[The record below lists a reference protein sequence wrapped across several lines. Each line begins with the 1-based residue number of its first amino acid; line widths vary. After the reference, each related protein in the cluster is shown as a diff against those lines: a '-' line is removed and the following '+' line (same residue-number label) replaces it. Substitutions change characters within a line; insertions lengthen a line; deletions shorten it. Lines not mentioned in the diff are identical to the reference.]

1 VIDALESV
9 VLLTGRGGA
18 GTRLLSQL
26 AVDAGVF
33 IGNEVNRSGDS
44 TEWTELTYRMVADV
58 GGQRDLPW
66 GSRYRREIRATAERI
81 LAAAP
86 RGRSGR
92 WGLKLPETM
101 LVLPLFIDAFPR
113 AQVIHLTRHPVSSS
127 LRRTHMTSRLGNPV
141 GDVALPAAY
150 EFCGRAADRIVTDEP
165 YLHNAYAWNYQ
176 VTRVLRYARQGLP
189 EPQYC
194 ELKYEDVCR
203 HPDGAFE
210 TVRSYLGCVERRGTT
225 SVVVDLARTG
235 GSDRD
240 DPRVQTIWDICGRT
254 AELLGYRRG

>member
-1 VIDALESV
+1 MIDALDSV
-9 VLLTGRGGA
+9 VLLIGRGGT

-26 AVDAGVF
+26 AADAGVF
-33 IGNEVNRSGDS
+33 IGNAVNRSGDS
-44 TEWTELTYRMVADV
+44 LEWTELTYRMVADV
-58 GGQRDLPW
+58 GGRRDLPR
-66 GSRYRREIRATAERI
+66 GSRYRREIRVTAERI

-86 RGRSGR
+86 RGRSGL

-113 AQVIHLTRHPVSSS
+113 ARVIHLTRHPVSSS

-150 EFCGRAADRIVTDEP
+150 GFGGRAADRIVTDEP

-176 VTRVLRYARQGLP
+176 VTRVCHYARHDLP
-189 EPQYC
+189 ETQYR

-203 HPDGAFE
+203 HPYEAFE
-210 TVRSYLGCVERRGTT
+210 TVRSYLGCIERRRKT
-225 SVVVDLARTG
+225 SVEVDPARTG
-235 GSDRD
+235 GSEGD
-240 DPRVQTIWDICGRT
+240 DPRVPTIWDICGRT
-254 AELLGYRRG
+254 AELLGYRR

>member
-1 VIDALESV
+1 VIEALESV

-58 GGQRDLPW
+58 ARQRDLPQ

-113 AQVIHLTRHPVSSS
+113 ARVIHLTRHPVSSS
-127 LRRTHMTSRLGNPV
+127 LRRTHLTSRLGNPV

-150 EFCGRAADRIVTDEP
+150 AFCGRPPDRIATDEP

-176 VTRVLRYARQGLP
+176 VTRVL
-189 EPQYC
+189 
-194 ELKYEDVCR
+194 KYEDVCR
-203 HPDGAFE
+203 DPVGALDA
-210 TVRSYLGCVERRGTT
+210 VRSCLDCVERRGTT

-235 GSDRD
+235 ASERD

-254 AELLGYRRG
+254 AELLGYRRDDESLHTPSARGTSS